1 MKKGL
6 TYPYAHRNAVPRS
19 PEEIAAMTCGK
30 IPPIRGYN
38 APLQNPSNYNTL
50 TVKNR
55 VFFHRVDKTK
65 AKHARIAN
73 VELDTEAFKAAVL
86 SDLKLT

>member
-6 TYPYAHRNAVPRS
+6 TYPHAHRNAVPRS

-38 APLQNPSNYNTL
+38 ADYQDPANYNSL
-50 TVKNR
+50 TVENR
-55 VFFHRVDKTK
+55 KFFK
-65 AKHARIAN
+65 RIDAVKKKRAGIALVN
-73 VELDTEAFKAAVL
+73 SEAFKAAVL